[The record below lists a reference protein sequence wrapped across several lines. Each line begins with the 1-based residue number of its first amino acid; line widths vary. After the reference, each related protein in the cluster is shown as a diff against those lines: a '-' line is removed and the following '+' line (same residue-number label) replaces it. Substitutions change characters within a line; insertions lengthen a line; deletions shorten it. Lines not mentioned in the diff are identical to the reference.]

1 MATAQTNSKTAPNTE
16 IQKNTADT
24 QPFLFDK
31 QNYMM
36 MGLGLLVI
44 ILGFILMAGGKSPDP
59 NVFDEKAIYS
69 TTRITIAPILVLLG
83 LAIEGYAIMK
93 RPKK

>member
-1 MATAQTNSKTAPNTE
+1 MATIQTEKKITPVNDLKT
-16 IQKNTADT
+16 NTADT

-31 QNYMM
+31 QNYMI
-36 MGLGLLVI
+36 MGAGLLVI
-44 ILGFILMAGGKSPDP
+44 ILGFVLMAGGKSPDP

-83 LAIEGYAIMK
+83 LGIEGYAIMR